1 MSTLLLDTH
10 ALAWAVGRP
19 DRLSDRARSAV
30 ADPAN
35 HLIVSAASAWELSTK
50 LRLGRFPEAE
60 LLVAQ
65 FPSLVAELGAE
76 PLPITDRHA
85 LRAGGLG
92 WDHRDP
98 FDRMLAA
105 QALLE
110 HATLVTRDD
119 AFAALGGLDTL
130 W

>member
-76 PLPITDRHA
+76 PPPITDRHA
-85 LRAGGLG
+85 LRAGRLG

-98 FDRMLAA
+98 LDRMLAA

-110 HATLVTRDD
+110 PATPPTRDH
-119 AFAALGGLDTL
+119 AFPALGGPDTPR
-130 W
+130 